1 MIIDMTGLIMNGFLT
16 EPAVTSW
23 VGKLSNGLPNI
34 SANKTPSGVLPA
46 VVLYEMKNRDGEFA
60 DDSPFTSEIS
70 YQITLFSQDGS
81 HGKVQNQIDNVMRSL
96 DFTRTDARSAYD
108 EDTKTHQR
116 VMIYDTER
124 SLDNE

>member
-16 EPAVTSW
+16 EPAITGW

-60 DDSPFTSEIS
+60 DDSPYTSDIG
-70 YQITLFSQDGS
+70 YQITLFSDDGS
-81 HGKVQNQIDNVMRSL
+81 HGRVQDQIDDVMRSL
-96 DFTRTDARSAYD
+96 DFTRSNARSGYD